1 MKKRIRTYVK
11 NNNGMVLI
19 ISETQAGNLIGE
31 TYNNMS
37 DYNDKKESVSKAKFY
52 VLNRENTIH
61 RVMEYFGFTNNNSKQ
76 VHV

>member
-1 MKKRIRTYVK
+1 MKKRIRTYIK

-19 ISETQAGNLIGE
+19 ISETQVGNLIGE
-31 TYNNMS
+31 TYNSMS
-37 DYNDKKESVSKAKFY
+37 DYNSNMPSISKAKFY
-52 VLNRENTIH
+52 AIQRDNTIH